1 MYEHLWLIFVAA
13 IPPTIAGFWAVYS
26 SRKNTG
32 KIQDVHLALN
42 SRLDQLI
49 DAVRTLAVADLERTF
64 IDAVTDGVTDS
75 ICFAQQAGRCNIDPD
90 GKRNER
96 RGRHKPAR

>member
-49 DAVRTLAVADLERTF
+49 DAVRTLAVADGIAQEKERARLEG
-64 IDAVTDGVTDS
+64 I
-75 ICFAQQAGRCNIDPD
+75 N
-90 GKRNER
+90 
-96 RGRHKPAR
+96 KP